1 MSVCES
7 WVFHHRFYNLKNLFS
22 WIFWDINSLW
32 SLVVTV
38 IFLPLTVFLWL
49 PLSQPFDHLF
59 SYKEHCEEVCVC
71 VHECVFLCVYPCPLA
86 LCSIMC
92 KAPHKPDQA
101 ETLEPF
107 LHTLL
112 SVIFFSPFRSV
123 PHKKEREMGSYGGNY
138 FWEPGL
144 SSIPPPPH
152 HPHISMPL

>member
-1 MSVCES
+1 MSQG
-7 WVFHHRFYNLKNLFS
+7 FS
-22 WIFWDINSLW
+22 PSDF
-32 SLVVTV
+32 
-38 IFLPLTVFLWL
+38 FFFC

-59 SYKEHCEEVCVC
+59 SRKKSCEEVCVC
-71 VHECVFLCVYPCPLA
+71 AHECFLYVYPRPLA
-86 LCSIMC
+86 PCSIMC

-101 ETLEPF
+101 ETTGPF

-112 SVIFFSPFRSV
+112 SVIFFPPFVPSV

-152 HPHISMPL
+152 HPHISIPLCPPPLPNPTCIKEGGRGPSLSESPF